1 VNVVFPD
8 GRVALAARTVAASPR
23 IQARSQEESRL
34 GGEVIRTGKLA
45 LDTGRLAA
53 DAGGGP
59 VPLTRL
65 EFLLL
70 KELASH
76 AGRPVPRPM
85 LLAAVWGFDFDPGSN
100 VVDVCVR
107 RLRSKLGFGL
117 IKTVRR
123 EGYQLVGAT
132 PNVTAS

>member
-1 VNVVFPD
+1 VII
-8 GRVALAARTVAASPR
+8 VAADVVR
-23 IQARSQEESRL
+23 AGQL
-34 GGEVIRTGKLA
+34 T

-53 DAGGGP
+53 DAGHGP

-70 KELASH
+70 RELTLH
-76 AGRPVPRPM
+76 YGRPVPRDT
-85 LLAAVWGFDFDPGSN
+85 LLAAVWGFEFDPGSN

-117 IKTVRR
+117 IKTVRGK
-123 EGYQLVGAT
+123 GYQLVGGKCVEPAGR
-132 PNVTAS
+132 AGL

>member
-1 VNVVFPD
+1 MAVP
-8 GRVALAARTVAASPR
+8 GGGMALAPC
-23 IQARSQEESRL
+23 
-34 GGEVIRTGKLA
+34 GTGKLA
-45 LDTGRLAA
+45 LDTGRLEA
-53 DAGGGP
+53 DAGHGP

-76 AGRPVPRPM
+76 AERPVPRAV
-85 LLAAVWGFDFDPGSN
+85 LLAAVWGLDFDPGSN

-117 IKTVRR
+117 IKTVRGK
-123 EGYQLVGAT
+123 GYQLVAGLR
-132 PNVTAS
+132 